1 VPNPPFASE
10 TGKARADGSAS
21 SFVLSAALI
30 EPAAAPLAGDT
41 ASGFPLVPSP
51 VMGEVTLTLLSPL
64 AAAFALG
71 SIPLSSLMPYRVAS
85 AQAATLSIGPPVQA
99 AQVAP

>member
-1 VPNPPFASE
+1 MFAVS
-10 TGKARADGSAS
+10 GVFVALAAMPAS
-21 SFVLSAALI
+21 LVKFAALI
-30 EPAAAPLAGDT
+30 VPAAAPLAGDT

-51 VMGEVTLTLLSPL
+51 VMGAVTLTLLSPL

-85 AQAATLSIGPPVQA
+85 TQAATLSIGPPVQA